1 MASSSAVSITVAPI
15 QPARIL
21 SPEASRQFQ
30 VPFRPRVKSSNLSD
44 IYKNPKLLASLLQS
58 GTSTP
63 WSSARLFLFL
73 TPCFVFQFVFAFC
86 ALFSTL
92 NLKTLD
98 TTSRMEE
105 FEMLHLVL
113 GGTLS
118 VALTISSQKM
128 VQKFIGSRKNTV
140 VVFFCHVICLFMGLT
155 LVFAANLERISIVL
169 KNNTEVSNWTSV
181 STSSFASQVYD
192 IPSSSTS
199 QVYDIPSSSTSQV
212 YDIPSSSASQVYD
225 IPSSSTSQVYDI
237 PSSSTSQVYD
247 IPSSSASQVY
257 DIPSS
262 SASQV
267 YDIPSSSTSQV
278 YDIPSSSAS
287 QVYDI
292 PSSSASQV
300 YDIPSPSA
308 SQVYDIP
315 SPSASQVY
323 DIPSSSASQVYDIP
337 LSSASQVYDM
347 LNDPSK
353 PTSWAMSYFSE
364 TSGLGLVLSVSGYVI
379 LISSASSGQYLLTSI
394 AMSTA
399 EERDYGRIL
408 FVSILISGLGGCTLS
423 ILGFVS
429 FLPDTESVKDTDY
442 VLFRTFGLVCA
453 ALGLLVSS
461 SVCCISAWFHDVISS
476 LLRNAKETDTNGLA
490 PCDRRPTKTAQEI
503 YDECAPLLADRA
515 RGMLHSNSLELD
527 RSLTETRDIS
537 NTVSQS
543 DTFIDDSCSS
553 SNQIK
558 QPAYVVPVVPSL
570 SRSQKL
576 LLFLKRQR
584 NLSFALLLTFF
595 LASSGV
601 SFEFYSTTYMTL
613 ADGQAD
619 DMRGLT
625 SGTQQACMGLSIL
638 YLTFTCVHCVYD
650 QANRYIEWRRL
661 AIGFSLLASIWT
673 LVLASKHVNAVF
685 YIVAFV
691 QGLFKV
697 TALSLPQLLTTQ
709 AVRSPISFRKNFVLP
724 TLLEISMTSLWC
736 MPAVGL
742 IVYSLI
748 ALPLFQATGLLA
760 IPMYYSAIAAILSCM
775 GLLRLL

>member
-15 QPARIL
+15 QPGRIL

-73 TPCFVFQFVFAFC
+73 TPCFVFQFVFALC

-113 GGTLS
+113 GGMLS

-140 VVFFCHVICLFMGLT
+140 VVFFCHVIYLFMGLT

-181 STSSFASQVYD
+181 LT
-192 IPSSSTS
+192 
-199 QVYDIPSSSTSQV
+199 
-212 YDIPSSSASQVYD
+212 
-225 IPSSSTSQVYDI
+225 
-237 PSSSTSQVYD
+237 
-247 IPSSSASQVY
+247 
-257 DIPSS
+257 SS

-292 PSSSASQV
+292 PL
-300 YDIPSPSA
+300 
-308 SQVYDIP
+308 
-315 SPSASQVY
+315 
-323 DIPSSSASQVYDIP
+323 SSASQVYDIP
-337 LSSASQVYDM
+337 LSSASQVYDIPSSSASQVYDM
-347 LNDPSK
+347 LNNPSK

-429 FLPDTESVKDTDY
+429 FLPDTESLKDTDY

-584 NLSFALLLTFF
+584 NLSFALLLTLF

-650 QANRYIEWRRL
+650 LANRYIEWRRL

-709 AVRSPISFRKNFVLP
+709 AVRSPISFRKSFVLP

-760 IPMYYSAIAAILSCM
+760 IPMYYSAIAAILSCI

>member
-15 QPARIL
+15 QPGHIL

-73 TPCFVFQFVFAFC
+73 TPCFVFQFVFALC

-92 NLKTLD
+92 NVKTLD

-155 LVFAANLERISIVL
+155 LVFAANLERISIVI

-181 STSSFASQVYD
+181 LTSSFASQVYD
-192 IPSSSTS
+192 IPS
-199 QVYDIPSSSTSQV
+199 PSAWQV

-225 IPSSSTSQVYDI
+225 
-237 PSSSTSQVYD
+237 
-247 IPSSSASQVY
+247 
-257 DIPSS
+257 
-262 SASQV
+262 
-267 YDIPSSSTSQV
+267 
-278 YDIPSSSAS
+278 
-287 QVYDI
+287 
-292 PSSSASQV
+292 
-300 YDIPSPSA
+300 
-308 SQVYDIP
+308 
-315 SPSASQVY
+315 
-323 DIPSSSASQVYDIP
+323 
-337 LSSASQVYDM
+337 M
-347 LNDPSK
+347 LYDPSK
-353 PTSWAMSYFSE
+353 PTSWATSYFSE

-379 LISSASSGQYLLTSI
+379 LISSSSSGQYLLTSI

-399 EERDYGRIL
+399 EERDYGRII

-429 FLPDTESVKDTDY
+429 FLPDTESLKDTDY

-476 LLRNAKETDTNGLA
+476 LLHTTKETDINGLA
-490 PCDRRPTKTAQEI
+490 TCDRRPTKTAQEI
-503 YDECAPLLADRA
+503 YDECAPLLGA

-537 NTVSQS
+537 STVSQS

-558 QPAYVVPVVPSL
+558 QQAYVVPVVPPL
-570 SRSQKL
+570 SRSQRL
-576 LLFLKRQR
+576 LLFLKRNR
-584 NLSFALLLTFF
+584 NLSFALLLTLF

-613 ADGQAD
+613 AVGQAD
-619 DMRGLT
+619 DMKGLT
-625 SGTQQACMGLSIL
+625 SGTQKACMGLSIL
-638 YLTFTCVHCVYD
+638 YLTFTFVHCVYD
-650 QANRYIEWRRL
+650 LANRYIAIHFLIISILDRVEETCYWAQFTGIYLDIGASFQTRERIVLHCRL
-661 AIGFSLLASIWT
+661 CPGS
-673 LVLASKHVNAVF
+673 
-685 YIVAFV
+685 V
-691 QGLFKV
+691 QGHG
-697 TALSLPQLLTTQ
+697 TQ
-709 AVRSPISFRKNFVLP
+709 PP
-724 TLLEISMTSLWC
+724 TVAHHAS
-736 MPAVGL
+736 
-742 IVYSLI
+742 
-748 ALPLFQATGLLA
+748 
-760 IPMYYSAIAAILSCM
+760 SAIAYFVSEEFRAANLVRDFNDITLVYASC
-775 GLLRLL
+775 GTNCLFAYSLALVPSHRPFSNSNVLFRNSCYF